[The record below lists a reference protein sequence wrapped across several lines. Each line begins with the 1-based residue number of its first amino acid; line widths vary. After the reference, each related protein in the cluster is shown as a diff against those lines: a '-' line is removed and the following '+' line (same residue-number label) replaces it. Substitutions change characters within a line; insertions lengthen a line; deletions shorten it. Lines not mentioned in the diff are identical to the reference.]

1 MDENKEVITPEP
13 SLRDDLSAAF
23 DSTETAE
30 NNSPSPSPPPPSSP
44 SPSPAPAEPNSVVT
58 QTDLEVAKTAIAEE
72 RPIPERLKA
81 KWGEKWQTI
90 DKDLRAE
97 FHQYESS
104 IGGLASKYGKAAKS
118 WDQAMQ
124 VSAPYMDMIRKE
136 GGDYHSATANLFE
149 TARILRQ
156 GLPEQ
161 KVQLVR
167 QMCQAYGIPLDA
179 VMGQRQAATEGQPSN
194 NQQPQISEVSPEL
207 LNRLNELERTILTRD
222 AGVAHNAQQKVN
234 SDVENFLA
242 DTANVYIR
250 EPGYLDT
257 MAGLI
262 SAGKAE
268 NIKSAY
274 EQAAW
279 LHERTR
285 ILEIAK
291 MNTARMQPRVDAANQ
306 ARRVGVSM
314 NGNATGT
321 VSRDPSKMNLRDALS
336 AAYDGD
342 LQ

>member
-1 MDENKEVITPEP
+1 MDENTELQTPEP
-13 SLRDDLSAAF
+13 SLRDDLAAAF
-23 DSTETAE
+23 DSGSKEESTSTSEPTTT
-30 NNSPSPSPPPPSSP
+30 ST
-44 SPSPAPAEPNSVVT
+44 PATTPTKIAEPNAAVT
-58 QTDLEVAKTAIAEE
+58 QTDLDAAKTAIAEE

-97 FHQYESS
+97 FHHYESS

-167 QMCQAYGIPLDA
+167 QMCQAYGIPLETVIGNRQLTPNGEPQA
-179 VMGQRQAATEGQPSN
+179 GQVQETS
-194 NQQPQISEVSPEL
+194 PQL
-207 LNRLNELERTILTRD
+207 LNRLNELERMMLTRD
-222 AGVAHNAQQKVN
+222 ADVTHNAKQKVN
-234 SDVENFLA
+234 SDVEIFLA
-242 DTANVYIR
+242 DTANVYAQ

-262 SAGKAE
+262 SAGKAD

-285 ILEIAK
+285 NLEIAK
-291 MNTARMQPRVDAANQ
+291 MNAARMQPRVDAASQ
-306 ARRVGVSM
+306 ARRANVSL
-314 NGNATGT
+314 NGNAPGS
-321 VSRDPSKMNLRDALS
+321 VSRDSSKMNLREALS